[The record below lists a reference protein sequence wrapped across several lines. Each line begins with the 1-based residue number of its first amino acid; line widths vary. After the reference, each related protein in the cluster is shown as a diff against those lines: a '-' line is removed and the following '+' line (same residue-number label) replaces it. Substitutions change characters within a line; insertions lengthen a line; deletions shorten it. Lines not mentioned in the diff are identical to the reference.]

1 MMRRVVILG
10 LMGIVLAAS
19 TPRPAVAGCGCDK
32 PPPARA
38 AVRPFAGHTEQAI
51 ALFDDRLVAGRPY
64 AVEFRS
70 ADGSSDW
77 SRGTAAVR
85 RDLADGAPRVQL
97 RVPVGSVGLGP
108 CALTVWSNGVRL
120 YGLTDSEFTVV
131 PSPVALNDS
140 GEKVVRPGYRA
151 AVGRDGTVYVPVDVS
166 AVDAAT
172 TFTGRG
178 LGFPLAF
185 RADSIA
191 IYNEQGFLMQLL
203 DPAKKGLFRMTP
215 GSPANSAELSYW
227 RHEFAT
233 YKSQHRHLDAWA
245 PDDQDR
251 AWHADG
257 TYHVDHDHLLV
268 AIRGALPNGSIPAA
282 GATPPF
288 TLVVNAVPRPQL

>member
-1 MMRRVVILG
+1 MRRVVILG
-10 LMGIVLAAS
+10 LMGIVFAVGA
-19 TPRPAVAGCGCDK
+19 PRTAEAGCGCDK

-38 AVRPFAGHTEQAI
+38 AVRPFAGHAEQAI
-51 ALFDDRLVAGRPY
+51 TLFDDRLVAGRAY
-64 AVEFRS
+64 DVEFRS
-70 ADGSSDW
+70 GADGSSDW

-85 RDLADGAPRVQL
+85 RDLADGTARVQL
-97 RVPVGSVGLGP
+97 RVPVGTVGLGP
-108 CALTVWSNGVRL
+108 CALAVWSDGARV
-120 YGLTDSEFTVV
+120 YGLPDSEFTVV
-131 PSPVALNDS
+131 ASPVALNDA
-140 GEKVVRPGYRA
+140 GEKVVRSGYRA
-151 AVGRDGTVYVPVDVS
+151 AVGRDGTVYVPLDVS

-178 LGFPLAF
+178 VGFPLAF

-215 GSPANSAELSYW
+215 GNLSSSAELTYW

-233 YKSQHRHLDAWA
+233 YKAQHRHLDAWA
-245 PDDQDR
+245 PDEQDR
-251 AWHADG
+251 SWHADG

-268 AIRGALPNGSIPAA
+268 AIRGALPNGSTPAA

-288 TLVVNAVPRPQL
+288 TLVVNAIPRPQL